1 MQFQRDRAFLKLVC
15 PWIIHFNR
23 LFPCF
28 SIINRPFWGIPIHGN
43 PQLSLAIKQT
53 RGTKHRKN
61 LQKESQQNALMSNDF
76 SMAPKPAA
84 KSWPLSISQKQ
95 HVIICY
101 NVISKVHWLIIICS
115 YCKMAIDEKKPMGVS
130 AFCLSNGFFSAF
142 LSLAQSTGSTEPGR
156 SPSVWRWLW
165 IGQFPGYTLSATS
178 PRLFVEAR
186 WKSRFAQ
193 ARLLPLDM
201 ISMTVVSSNHVEMI
215 EHGFRWCLKCC
226 QAENPTPS
234 ISIVSVPSW

>member
-1 MQFQRDRAFLKLVC
+1 MSANDVTVTAALPHPSTMTLWENPAEPFIVLGCHQFHRTQGCGSIWQYSMEWLDAISTWQGFPKVC

-28 SIINRPFWGIPIHGN
+28 SIINHPFWGIPIHGK

-53 RGTKHRKN
+53 RRTKHRKN

-101 NVISKVHWLIIICS
+101 NML
-115 YCKMAIDEKKPMGVS
+115 
-130 AFCLSNGFFSAF
+130 
-142 LSLAQSTGSTEPGR
+142 
-156 SPSVWRWLW
+156 
-165 IGQFPGYTLSATS
+165 
-178 PRLFVEAR
+178 
-186 WKSRFAQ
+186 
-193 ARLLPLDM
+193 
-201 ISMTVVSSNHVEMI
+201 
-215 EHGFRWCLKCC
+215 
-226 QAENPTPS
+226 
-234 ISIVSVPSW
+234 